1 MTREYYLDLAAQ
13 GLRMPIGTDLVL
25 HEKSDPKA
33 IVQDGTRLGQVVLDA
48 ADRFHTPLAFALMDL
63 MLEKAALLEMLGI
76 SESADTYHF
85 SSCPTDAM
93 LAQFQTQMQAPLPPR
108 MQASCAA
115 LRHVVKAGPKY
126 LPIGM
131 SIGPVSLM
139 TKLLADPI
147 TPIYIA
153 GTGTTAAE
161 DDEVRT
167 LECVLAMATSM
178 VLRSVTAQI
187 QAGAKAICIAEPTA
201 NLAFFSPKQLSGAA
215 SVWERY
221 VMANNRRIKALL
233 DAHGVDLIFHC
244 CGELV
249 DSMVEDFCTLRPV
262 ILSLGASRKLW
273 EDARIVPKDIV
284 LYGNLPTK
292 KFYSDDVI
300 SPQQVTDL
308 TRQLLTNMRRAG
320 HPFILGSECDVLSVP
335 GCEATILRKV
345 ELMLTC
351 NV

>member
-1 MTREYYLDLAAQ
+1 MTREYYLALAAQ

-33 IVQDGTRLGQVVLDA
+33 IVQDGARLGQVVLEA

-63 MLEKAALLEMLGI
+63 MLEKAALLGMLGI
-76 SESADTYHF
+76 TESADTYHF
-85 SSCPTDAM
+85 SSCPTEAQQT
-93 LAQFQTQMQAPLPPR
+93 QFQAQMQAPLPPR
-108 MQASCAA
+108 MQASCDA

-153 GTGTTAAE
+153 GTGTTAVE
-161 DDEVRT
+161 DDEVRM
-167 LECVLAMATSM
+167 LECVLEMATSM

-201 NLAFFSPKQLSGAA
+201 NLAFFSPKQLSGSD

-249 DSMVEDFCTLRPV
+249 DSMVQDFCTLHPV

-284 LYGNLPTK
+284 LFGNLPTK

-308 TRQLLTNMRRAG
+308 TRQLLANMRQAG

-345 ELMLTC
+345 ELMLIC